1 MPRHNY
7 PLTTETIKVLT
18 GFQAAIAEEAGVSAS
33 YVYGITEQ
41 KHTDPFAVLVH
52 FYAAA
57 KRAGANTCHWRN
69 KLDAIDAR
77 YEKATPL
84 KDEVECLTE
93 KIRVNAEASSK
104 LLEALKDGVIDPYE
118 AEALQRLVDKERALL
133 ELVELHL
140 QLKRDLR
147 VA

>member
-7 PLTTETIKVLT
+7 PLTTETIKVLS

-41 KHTDPFAVLVH
+41 KHTDFFAVLVH

-77 YEKATPL
+77 YEKTVPL
-84 KDEVECLTE
+84 
-93 KIRVNAEASSK
+93 RVNAEASSK

-118 AEALQRLVDKERALL
+118 AEALQRLVDKERAIL

>member
-7 PLTTETIKVLT
+7 PLTPETIKVLS

-41 KHTDPFAVLVH
+41 KHTDFFAVLVH

-77 YEKATPL
+77 YEKTVPL
-84 KDEVECLTE
+84 
-93 KIRVNAEASSK
+93 RVNAEASSK

-118 AEALQRLVDKERALL
+118 AEALQRLVDKERAIL